1 MFHMIFF
8 GFLALLIVFIVGIL
22 AYEILSENYDK
33 CYGRMEKEELAH
45 NGNCR
50 GMGRE
55 CRSCPYYTELP
66 IMKIDEK
73 GDKN

>member
-1 MFHMIFF
+1 MINVVLF
-8 GFLALLIVFIVGIL
+8 GVFAVLIVSVLCIL
-22 AYEILSENYDK
+22 TYEIITENYDK

-55 CRSCPYYTELP
+55 CQSCPYYTELP

-73 GDKN
+73 GDEN

>member
-1 MFHMIFF
+1 MLHMIFF
-8 GFLALLIVFIVGIL
+8 GGLALLIVFSVGLL
-22 AYEILSENYDK
+22 AYEVATENYDK

-73 GDKN
+73 GDEN

>member
-1 MFHMIFF
+1 MLHMIFF

-22 AYEILSENYDK
+22 VYEILSENYDK
-33 CYGRMEKEELAH
+33 CYGRMKKEELAH

-73 GDKN
+73 GDEN

>member
-8 GFLALLIVFIVGIL
+8 GFLALLIVFIVCIL

-33 CYGRMEKEELAH
+33 CYGRMEKEERAH

-50 GMGRE
+50 GLDRD
-55 CRSCPYYTELP
+55 CRNCPYYTELP
-66 IMKIDEK
+66 IMKIDEEEEQR
-73 GDKN
+73 

>member
-1 MFHMIFF
+1 MINVVLFVVF
-8 GFLALLIVFIVGIL
+8 AVLIVSVLCIL

-50 GMGRE
+50 GMRRE

-73 GDKN
+73 GDEN

>member
-1 MFHMIFF
+1 MFSTVLF
-8 GFLALLIVFIVGIL
+8 GLCAILIVSVLCIL
-22 AYEILSENYDK
+22 AYEIISENYDK

-55 CRSCPYYTELP
+55 CQSCPYYTELP
-66 IMKIDEK
+66 IMKIDEEEEQR
-73 GDKN
+73 

>member
-1 MFHMIFF
+1 MFNMILF
-8 GFLALLIVFIVGIL
+8 GLLALLIISVLCIL
-22 AYEILSENYDK
+22 TYEIVSENYDK

-73 GDKN
+73 GDEN

>member
-1 MFHMIFF
+1 MFNMIFF
-8 GFLALLIVFIVGIL
+8 GFLVLLIVFIVGIL

-50 GMGRE
+50 GMG
-55 CRSCPYYTELP
+55 
-66 IMKIDEK
+66 
-73 GDKN
+73 

>member
-1 MFHMIFF
+1 MFSTVLF
-8 GFLALLIVFIVGIL
+8 GLCTVLIVSVLCIL

-55 CRSCPYYTELP
+55 CRNCPYYTELP

-73 GDKN
+73 GDEN

>member
-1 MFHMIFF
+1 MINMVLF
-8 GFLALLIVFIVGIL
+8 GVFAVLIVSVLCIL

-33 CYGRMEKEELAH
+33 CYDRMEKEELAH

-73 GDKN
+73 GDEN